1 MNGAYFRTVYVN
13 SQPMF
18 ETVSNVVG
26 DVTIMDKYVGLYDWN
41 AGYEKEVL
49 NGNIIADTYIQ
60 KLGLTVS
67 LTAEFEFFSSNRRM
81 WQDGVPVQYMDENG
95 VMHEYTEADKT
106 DTYLQYLVKT
116 YNVKNFEKRTVPIA
130 MYVNFKASKTITR
143 YMTLSFFIDKI
154 FDWLPDYEVES
165 LTIRRSSKPYF
176 GMEMNFKL

>member
-1 MNGAYFRTVYVN
+1 
-13 SQPMF
+13 
-18 ETVSNVVG
+18 
-26 DVTIMDKYVGLYDWN
+26 
-41 AGYEKEVL
+41 
-49 NGNIIADTYIQ
+49 
-60 KLGLTVS
+60 
-67 LTAEFEFFSSNRRM
+67 
-81 WQDGVPVQYMDENG
+81 MDENG

-116 YNVKNFEKRTVPIA
+116 YNVKNFEKRTIPIA